1 MLRCSVA
8 SQVTASEL
16 GPKIQGNYS
25 KFMEI
30 QGNTS
35 EMSWIWEKYRTYMVF
50 NVYYF
55 LETPANPRICS
66 DSHAERLEA
75 WRLWRKH
82 HRTILD
88 TLSSIFFG
96 GVLYVKNNF
105 TAIRVLL
112 DFWCSI
118 FLRIITCIYICMYTR
133 MALYIYTYIC
143 TRTPKRN
150 TWIPAKM
157 IILSFRGLSYRVNYV
172 YTYMTIC
179 KGYMY
184 MYCIIF
190 RSIVEFWLILHIIP
204 YCIQY
209 SVV

>member
-1 MLRCSVA
+1 
-8 SQVTASEL
+8 
-16 GPKIQGNYS
+16 
-25 KFMEI
+25 
-30 QGNTS
+30 
-35 EMSWIWEKYRTYMVF
+35 MVF

-66 DSHAERLEA
+66 DSHAERLDA

-88 TLSSIFFG
+88 TLSSIFFLG
-96 GVLYVKNNF
+96 GCYMSKTTSQQFEYYWTFDVLSSWGLSHVYIYVYPYG
-105 TAIRVLL
+105 A
-112 DFWCSI
+112 
-118 FLRIITCIYICMYTR
+118 IYIY
-133 MALYIYTYIC
+133 

-184 MYCIIF
+184 MYCITF
-190 RSIVEFWLILHIIP
+190 RNIVEFWLILHIIP

-209 SVV
+209 IVV